1 MTAGERFKNWIDGL
15 SEAWKDRLRGWMRSW
30 VAGGIEDLM
39 DDLEPITREQVRTT
53 LTQIRDLPETPPE
66 YKKMIDEALETK
78 SFGVLIMI
86 VVSLGAMI
94 FGMVSSTQ
102 IPHLSSLLYSAQRMA
117 EIYRLDPATITRI
130 WLRDKPA
137 YEELWEDLRDQGW
150 DEDRLAVAKELA
162 KIIPPLPDM
171 VRFAD
176 FSAFDPEVIAKWREF
191 YDAPGW
197 ISEPFELLGVTNEPP
212 RDWANKYWFSHWIQ
226 PGRYELGEI
235 YRRGLLGEPL
245 IGSEEVGGPGG
256 EGEAEKMVK
265 LAYRTMGYS
274 AFWQEMLLQLVREV
288 PTRVDVRRWWDMR
301 TIDEAE
307 LRSIYQRR
315 GYFGKDLENYVVWT
329 KVYVAFP
336 DLIARW
342 SKGWITEDDVRSELL
357 ALNMPAERVEEMI
370 QTKKKAVDAGKVDEE
385 RDLTKSEIYTGVKKG
400 VITREEGIELLEDL
414 NYTMEQ
420 AEFILNIHIPKD
432 EEEAVEKTRE
442 LTKADILTGLKTAII
457 TEEEAQ
463 ARLEEIRYAPE
474 DARTILAIFKAAAEP
489 PIEAWQRE
497 ASKADIVAAVKKG
510 LITPENAYL
519 MLQDI
524 GFSAEAA
531 HFILMVRA
539 EVSPFSP
546 INFPEFK
553 DITQRYKIAIGKEER
568 PMPEE
573 LKKAAEE
580 VVRLTG
586 EVEALKEA
594 LVKEERGLV
603 EEEVLPEAATEKRD
617 ELRLSLHRAEAE
629 LKRVKTEYDSL
640 VAEWRHGE

>member
-1 MTAGERFKNWIDGL
+1 MTAGERFKKWIDGL

-39 DDLEPITREQVRTT
+39 DDLEPITREQVRAT
-53 LTQIRDLPETPPE
+53 LTRIRDMPETPPE

-78 SFGVLIMI
+78 SFGILIMI

-102 IPHLSSLLYSAQRMA
+102 VPHLSSLLYGAQRAAKM
-117 EIYRLDPATITRI
+117 YRFDPATITRI

-137 YEELWEDLRDQGW
+137 YEELWEDLKDQGW
-150 DEDRLAVAKELA
+150 DEERLAVAKELA

-176 FSAFDPEVIAKWREF
+176 FSAFDPEVIAAWREF

-197 ISEPFELLGVTNEPP
+197 ISEPFELLGVSNEPP

-245 IGSEEVGGPGG
+245 VGSEEVGGPGG

-274 AFWQEMLLQLVREV
+274 PFWQEMLLQLVREV

-301 TIDEAE
+301 TIDETE
-307 LRSIYQRR
+307 LRAIYQRR
-315 GYFGKDLENYVVWT
+315 GYFGKDLENYVLWT

-336 DLIARW
+336 DLVARW
-342 SKGWITEDDVRSELL
+342 KNGWITEDDVRSELTGL
-357 ALNMPAERVEEMI
+357 GMPAERVEELI
-370 QTKKKAVDAGKVDEE
+370 QTKIKTTQPERVEEE
-385 RDLTKSEIYTGVKKG
+385 RKLTVTDIIMGVKKD
-400 VITREEGIELLEDL
+400 VITREEGIELIMDL
-414 NYTMEQ
+414 GYGREE
-420 AEFILNIHIPKD
+420 AEFKVD
-432 EEEAVEKTRE
+432 VR
-442 LTKADILTGLKTAII
+442 
-457 TEEEAQ
+457 
-463 ARLEEIRYAPE
+463 
-474 DARTILAIFKAAAEP
+474 
-489 PIEAWQRE
+489 
-497 ASKADIVAAVKKG
+497 VV
-510 LITPENAYL
+510 
-519 MLQDI
+519 
-524 GFSAEAA
+524 AEAG
-531 HFILMVRA
+531 
-539 EVSPFSP
+539 SPETFE
-546 INFPEFK
+546 EFK
-553 DITQRYKIAIGKEER
+553 DITTKYKIAIGKEEK

-586 EVEALKEA
+586 EVESLKEA
-594 LVKEERGLV
+594 LETAERGLV
-603 EEEVLPEAATEKRD
+603 EEEVLPETATEKRD

-629 LKRVKTEYDSL
+629 LQRVKTEYDSL
-640 VAEWRHGE
+640 VAQWRHAEGPA

>member
-15 SEAWKDRLRGWMRSW
+15 SEAWKDRLRGWMASW
-30 VAGGIEDLM
+30 VLKGVEDTFEDLE
-39 DDLEPITREQVRTT
+39 LKPREELT
-53 LTQIRDLPETPPE
+53 LI
-66 YKKMIDEALETK
+66 IDELLASPNIPPTIR
-78 SFGVLIMI
+78 GVLEKIKAHPSPAWLTTILITIAAM
-86 VVSLGAMI
+86 LGATVLAQFTPSI
-94 FGMVSSTQ
+94 GGLRYAAERFAK
-102 IPHLSSLLYSAQRMA
+102 LYRF
-117 EIYRLDPATITRI
+117 DPATITRI

-137 YEELWEDLRDQGW
+137 YEELWEDLKDQGW
-150 DEDRLAVAKELA
+150 DEDRIAVAKELA

-197 ISEPFELLGVTNEPP
+197 ISEPFKLLGVTNEPP

-245 IGSEEVGGPGG
+245 VGSEEVGGPGG

-307 LRSIYQRR
+307 LRSLYQRR
-315 GYFGKDLENYVVWT
+315 GYFGKDLENYIVWT

-342 SKGWITEDDVRSELL
+342 SKGWITEDDVRGELL
-357 ALNMPAERVEEMI
+357 GLGMLAERVEEMI
-370 QTKKKAVDAGKVDEE
+370 QTKKSAVDAGKVDEE

-400 VITREEGIELLEDL
+400 VITRAEGIELIVDL
-414 NYTMEQ
+414 GYTMEQ
-420 AEFILNIHIPKD
+420 AEYILD
-432 EEEAVEKTRE
+432 VRVGA
-442 LTKADILTGLKTAII
+442 
-457 TEEEAQ
+457 
-463 ARLEEIRYAPE
+463 LEGSPE
-474 DARTILAIFKAAAEP
+474 TFE
-489 PIEAWQRE
+489 
-497 ASKADIVAAVKKG
+497 
-510 LITPENAYL
+510 
-519 MLQDI
+519 
-524 GFSAEAA
+524 
-531 HFILMVRA
+531 
-539 EVSPFSP
+539 
-546 INFPEFK
+546 EFK
-553 DITQRYKIAIGKEER
+553 DLTQKWKIAIGKEEK

-603 EEEVLPEAATEKRD
+603 EEEVLPAAATKKRD

-629 LKRVKTEYDSL
+629 LQRVKTEYDSL
-640 VAEWRHGE
+640 VAEWRHAEGVS